1 MSNRERRKYSGPEK
15 VKILRLHLLE
25 HKPISE
31 VCEEQGIHPTL
42 FYKWQKEFFENGAA
56 AFERQP
62 RSSMGI
68 DYQKEVTALKERLQR
83 RAEVLSEVT
92 EEMVRLKKELGEI

>member
-1 MSNRERRKYSGPEK
+1 MSETGLKNKLLFHTRKSSMSNRERRKYSGGEK

-42 FYKWQKEFFENGAA
+42 FYKWQKEFLENGAA
-56 AFERQP
+56 AF
-62 RSSMGI
+62 
-68 DYQKEVTALKERLQR
+68 DYQLCFGASQS
-83 RAEVLSEVT
+83 AD
-92 EEMVRLKKELGEI
+92 

>member
-1 MSNRERRKYSGPEK
+1 MSNRERRKYSGTEK

-42 FYKWQKEFFENGAA
+42 FYKWQKEFFENGWGRLPKGGDG
-56 AFERQP
+56 FERKDP
-62 RSSMGI
+62 
-68 DYQKEVTALKERLQR
+68 A
-83 RAEVLSEVT
+83 
-92 EEMVRLKKELGEI
+92 